1 LRTALEVVFAIALVV
16 ISAPFAF
23 SIWSRRGERKPDRP
37 GEHTVVSFKGGEK
50 LITDAER
57 EAEKEDGF
65 SVYGEGVAKAL
76 AEALRKRGFAIDAPD
91 ADDFGWA
98 MHASKDGER
107 GYIRVAR
114 MEHEGDV
121 EWLLHI
127 VDPSSGGPGP
137 ASFVSHVDEALKS
150 LACFTDVS
158 WQRR

>member
-1 LRTALEVVFAIALVV
+1 VRTALIVVFAIALVV

-37 GEHTVVSFKGGEK
+37 GERTVVSFRGGV
-50 LITDAER
+50 IT
-57 EAEKEDGF
+57 EAE
-65 SVYGEGVAKAL
+65 GVCKAI
-76 AEALRKRGFAIDAPD
+76 AEALRKRGFAIDAPE

-98 MHASKDGER
+98 MHASHEGER
-107 GYIRVAR
+107 GYIKVGR

-137 ASFVSHVDEALKS
+137 AKFVPHVDEALKT
-150 LACFTDVS
+150 LGFTDVN
-158 WQRR
+158 WLRR

>member
-1 LRTALEVVFAIALVV
+1 MRTALEVVFAIALVV

-37 GEHTVVSFKGGEK
+37 GERTAVSFHATG
-50 LITDAER
+50 
-57 EAEKEDGF
+57 EDGER
-65 SVYGEGVAKAL
+65 VIEAL

-98 MHASKDGER
+98 MHATKDGER
-107 GYIRVAR
+107 GYIKLGR
-114 MEHEGDV
+114 MEHEGAA
-121 EWLLHI
+121 EWLLHV

-137 ASFVSHVDEALKS
+137 ASFVPHVGEALDG
-150 LACFTDVS
+150 LGFTDVS

>member
-1 LRTALEVVFAIALVV
+1 MRTALIVVFAIALVV

-37 GEHTVVSFKGGEK
+37 GERTVVSFRGGESF
-50 LITDAER
+50 ITDAER
-57 EAEKEDGF
+57 EGEKENGF
-65 SVYGEGVAKAL
+65 AVYGEGVANAL

-98 MHASKDGER
+98 MHATKDGER
-107 GYIRVAR
+107 GYIRVGR

-137 ASFVSHVDEALKS
+137 SVFVSHVDEALQE
-150 LACFTDVS
+150 LGFTDLN

>member
-1 LRTALEVVFAIALVV
+1 MRTALEAIFAIALVV

-37 GEHTVVSFKGGEK
+37 GERTVVSFRGGESF
-50 LITDAER
+50 ITAAER
-57 EAEKEDGF
+57 EAEKDDGF
-65 SVYGEGVAKAL
+65 GVYGEGVTKAL

-91 ADDFGWA
+91 ADDFGWS
-98 MHASKDGER
+98 MIASREGER
-107 GYIRVAR
+107 GYIRVSR

-137 ASFVSHVDEALKS
+137 ASFVAHVGEALKA
-150 LACFTDVS
+150 LGFTDMN

>member
-1 LRTALEVVFAIALVV
+1 LRTALIVIFAIALVV

-37 GEHTVVSFKGGEK
+37 GERTVVSFHGGES
-50 LITDAER
+50 LITAAER
-57 EAEKEDGF
+57 EGEKEDGF
-65 SVYGEGVAKAL
+65 SVYGEGVSKAL

-91 ADDFGWA
+91 ADDFGWG
-98 MHASKDGER
+98 MHATKDGER
-107 GYIRVAR
+107 GYIRVGR
-114 MEHEGDV
+114 MEHEGAV

-137 ASFVSHVDEALKS
+137 GSFVAHVDESLKALG
-150 LACFTDVS
+150 FTDVN